1 MTVHSSLTISVYA
14 YIFILMKDM
23 ARIFKAL
30 SDETR
35 LRILSLLV
43 SEGEV
48 CVCDI
53 MTALNLPYQSS
64 VSRHLSYL
72 KNSGWVNDRREGVW
86 IYYAID
92 EDKSLLVKDI
102 INLFERHLLPMQT
115 SKTDRERLISH
126 KKRCT

>member
-1 MTVHSSLTISVYA
+1 
-14 YIFILMKDM
+14 MKDM

-53 MTALNLPYQSS
+53 MTALNLSHQST

-72 KNSGWVNDRREGVW
+72 KNSGLVNDRREGVW
-86 IYYAID
+86 IYYSID

-115 SKTDRERLISH
+115 SKTDRERLTSN
-126 KKRCT
+126 KKRCV